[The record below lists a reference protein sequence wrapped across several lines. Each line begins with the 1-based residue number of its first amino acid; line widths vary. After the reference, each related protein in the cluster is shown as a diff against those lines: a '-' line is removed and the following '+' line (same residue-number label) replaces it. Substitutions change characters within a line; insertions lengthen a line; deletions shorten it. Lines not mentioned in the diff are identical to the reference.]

1 MIKFKGFKKQIK
13 AVEKAISRKEKRD
26 IKSVT
31 KLKKQVLQEQLK
43 QLKAGKIRK
52 EIEVRKSILAK
63 RSGFFKG
70 SEEDT
75 EVPRKQMVFMGR
87 A

>member
-1 MIKFKGFKKQIK
+1 MVKFKGFKNQIK
-13 AVEKAISRKEKRD
+13 AVEKAISKKKGLEKQ
-26 IKSVT
+26 I
-31 KLKKQVLQEQLK
+31 
-43 QLKAGKIRK
+43 KAGKIKK

-63 RSGFFKG
+63 RSGFFRG